1 MEDNIHIARIA
12 TALEKIANLM
22 ENQEKRD
29 IVQKKT
35 NIKGLKEAVKTRK
48 NELLQHA
55 ANRVHGNAGGSK
67 KSLPKTS

>member
-55 ANRVHGNAGGSK
+55 ANRKNSNAGGSK